1 MQIDED
7 FKKIIADHAKRIE
20 QLEKLLGEEQKAR
33 ESGQDE
39 TTDNGGIKRL
49 AEKIK
54 VPEEKIR
61 EIFDLEQDSLTL
73 VRVTGK
79 DDREKT
85 KNAALL
91 VLLGYKYFLR
101 VDNVLAQAIK
111 KNVGGL
117 RVPLD
122 NFSTY
127 LKDITPRFVI
137 KKGKPRSPKTTYKLT
152 VFGEAEARELL
163 KKLCEV
169 QNG

>member
-1 MQIDED
+1 MEMDED
-7 FKKIIADHAKRIE
+7 LRKIIADHEKRIV
-20 QLEKLLGEEQKAR
+20 QLEKLLAEERKPR
-33 ESGQDE
+33 ESGQDA
-39 TTDNGGIKRL
+39 TIDNAGIKRL

-73 VRVTGK
+73 VGVTGK

-85 KNAALL
+85 KNVALL
-91 VLLGYKYFLR
+91 VLLGYKYFLG
-101 VDNVLAQAIK
+101 VENVLAQVIRT
-111 KNVGGL
+111 NVGGL

-122 NFSTY
+122 NFGTY

-152 VFGEAEARELL
+152 VLGEAEAKELL
-163 KKLCEV
+163 IKLCEV